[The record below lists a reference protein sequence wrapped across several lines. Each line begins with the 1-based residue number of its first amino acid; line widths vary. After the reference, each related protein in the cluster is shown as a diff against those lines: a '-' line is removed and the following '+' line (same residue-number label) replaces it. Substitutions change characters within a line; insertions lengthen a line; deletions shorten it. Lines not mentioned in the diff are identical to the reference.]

1 MFDFEFRTQT
11 KHLQCTSKYILVTFE
26 VTIDLDKLSDKIS
39 LKGLKNLDT
48 FYEIGVLALTPENST
63 KSV

>member
-1 MFDFEFRTQT
+1 M
-11 KHLQCTSKYILVTFE
+11 TFE

-48 FYEIGVLALTPENST
+48 FYEIAVLALTPENST